1 MSRTTGWVILAAMLM
16 GMCAPSAEAF
26 VETIYVGGAYV
37 GRYQRA
43 GQLLT
48 AGNAASRKAD
58 LTGARAF
65 YEAAIRSEPTFWPAY
80 YTRGW
85 VFLRQ
90 RQWNLA
96 IQDANTVLH
105 QDSTVV
111 EAELLRAESDKGL
124 ANYAGY
130 LHDLDAVIRLRPRRN
145 FAEALNSRAWFR
157 ATWPD
162 ASWRNGKQ
170 AVQDAKL
177 ACKLTNWKKSHIIDT
192 LAAAYAESGDFDSA
206 VRYEEQA
213 LAGKTA
219 PATARERQA
228 RLSAYKLRRPYRG
241 TE

>member
-1 MSRTTGWVILAAMLM
+1 
-16 GMCAPSAEAF
+16 
-26 VETIYVGGAYV
+26 
-37 GRYQRA
+37 
-43 GQLLT
+43 
-48 AGNAASRKAD
+48 
-58 LTGARAF
+58 
-65 YEAAIRSEPTFWPAY
+65 
-80 YTRGW
+80 
-85 VFLRQ
+85 
-90 RQWNLA
+90 
-96 IQDANTVLH
+96 LH

-111 EAELLRAESDKGL
+111 EAELLRAEANKGL
-124 ANYAGY
+124 GNYAGY
-130 LHDLDAVIRLRPRRN
+130 LHNLDAVIRLYPRRN

-177 ACKLTNWKKSHIIDT
+177 ACKLTNWKKPHIIDT

-213 LAGKTA
+213 LAGKAA

-228 RLSAYKLRRPYRG
+228 RLSAYKQRRPYRG